1 MSLTKSKMKSTTK
14 NKPINCLVHLE
25 RTGVTIYS
33 PTLSDVAKFAF
44 PLTMVRDLEII
55 DLKTLNAEL
64 AGFLTKLA
72 IPVGDATIILAQ
84 SCYFVQ
90 EIISKEAAT
99 QAEAESPNKEAAT
112 NSADTDPT
120 KSPTNRA
127 LEEAQRQD
135 FVKAVPFADVFSSI
149 ITVNKHRYIIALN
162 REFYD
167 PIVKILEAHHL
178 KVVRIIPDMAVP
190 EIGQEGLSLAIGTS
204 IFSTVSKNTDSN
216 LIMAAPSMEIG
227 NMQVAP
233 AKGSPE
239 RKRISAM
246 VVIFGL
252 LLLVFGFMF
261 YRMYTENQERKAR
274 VATAALVRQQKIASA
289 SARLALSLT
298 STPTIQPP
306 SNPTATDPTQLASS
320 AAQLKVVIL
329 NGSGQSGQA
338 AIVQTKLATLGFT
351 QSETGNAP
359 TVSSGNTMI
368 VLKPTVPQPIRQ
380 LLMTTLTNFGLTPL
394 TTESSELVE
403 DVRIITGS
411 IITSP

>member
-1 MSLTKSKMKSTTK
+1 MKSTTN
-14 NKPINCLVHLE
+14 NKPINCLIYLE
-25 RTGVTIYS
+25 RTGITIYS

-44 PLTMVRDLEII
+44 PETLVRDLEII

-64 AGFLTKLA
+64 AGFLTQLA
-72 IPVGDATIILAQ
+72 LPVGDATIIVAQ

-90 EIISKEAAT
+90 EIISKAAAAK
-99 QAEAESPNKEAAT
+99 AEAESPTPET
-112 NSADTDPT
+112 STGSLDVDPT

-135 FVKAVPFADVFSSI
+135 FIKAIPFADVFSSI
-149 ITVNKHRYIIALN
+149 ITINKHRYIIALN

-190 EIGQEGLSLAIGTS
+190 EIGQEGLSLAIGAS
-204 IFSTVSKNTDSN
+204 IFSTVNKNTDSN

-227 NMQVAP
+227 SMQVAP

-239 RKRISAM
+239 RKRMIAM
-246 VVIFGL
+246 GLGFGVL
-252 LLLVFGFMF
+252 ILVFAFLF
-261 YRMYTENQERKAR
+261 YRMYSENQADKAKI
-274 VATAALVRQQKIASA
+274 AAAKQARQEQMASA
-289 SARLALSLT
+289 SAQLALTLT
-298 STPTIQPP
+298 P
-306 SNPTATDPTQLASS
+306 SPVAQLTTTPTATDPAQLASQ
-320 AAQLKVVIL
+320 AAQLNVVIL

-338 AIVQTKLATLGFT
+338 AIVQTKLATLGFS

-359 TVSSGNTMI
+359 TVSSGNTMV

-380 LLMTTLTNFGLTPL
+380 ILMTTLTNLGLTPL

-403 DVRIITGS
+403 DIRITTGS
-411 IITSP
+411 VITTP